1 MKRDIRPKSAV
12 RFTYKPNISKHLEKL
27 GKKLE
32 GINTNSKIQWNLEKI
47 TGVEV
52 DMFTSFLKS

>member
-1 MKRDIRPKSAV
+1 MKRDVRPKSAV
-12 RFTYKPNISKHLEKL
+12 RFSYKPNITKSMKHLGNRLDNIK
-27 GKKLE
+27 
-32 GINTNSKIQWNLEKI
+32 NNSKTQWNLEKI